1 MIIKENLIIK
11 NKPFVKQYSD
21 LNVMIQKVNTK
32 EFYAEAIDPEEFE
45 RKYIETNIPIEEE
58 EVEYEEN

>member
-1 MIIKENLIIK
+1 MIIKERIIIK
-11 NKPFVKQYSD
+11 NKNFTKQYSD
-21 LNVMIQKVNTK
+21 KNVFIERNGELYV
-32 EFYAEAIDPEEFE
+32 EAIDPEEFE